1 MVTYDIIPNS
11 FNPLIL
17 IFTPKF
23 RGESVL
29 FTIILALLVA
39 KVKHYSLMPIIKA
52 YALYP
57 LFLLE
62 IGYWGLQAT
71 IFMHNY
77 YFAPYASYVKS
88 AYLYVMFVP
97 IIVYKLYK
105 PALCGSAFV
114 LVGTG
119 LNKLVMGVN
128 GGKMPAYATLSR
140 YTGYY
145 NETPMLTPGNIHCVG
160 TAATKLKILTDYI
173 DVGFCILSVGDL
185 FVHAFI
191 FIILFYTIKSL
202 NKIKAEK
209 S

>member
-1 MVTYDIIPNS
+1 VLNYTEYRGGQVT
-11 FNPLIL
+11 L
-17 IFTPKF
+17 
-23 RGESVL
+23 
-29 FTIILALLVA
+29 TIILALIIA
-39 KVKHYSLMPIIKA
+39 KIKHYSLKPILKA

-62 IGYWGLQAT
+62 IGFWGLQVT

-77 YFAPYASYVKS
+77 YFLQYASYVKS

-105 PALCGSAFV
+105 PALFGSASV

-119 LNKLVMGVN
+119 LNKLVMNAN
-128 GGKMPAYATLSR
+128 GGKMPVFPTLSR
-140 YTGYY
+140 FTGYY
-145 NETPMLTPGNIHCVG
+145 NETALTNVENIHCVG
-160 TAATKLKILTDYI
+160 TTASKLKILTDYI
-173 DVGFCILSVGDL
+173 DVGYCILSIGDL
-185 FVHAFI
+185 FVHAFT

-202 NKIKAEK
+202 NKVKIEK

>member
-1 MVTYDIIPNS
+1 M
-11 FNPLIL
+11 LI
-17 IFTPKF
+17 
-23 RGESVL
+23 
-29 FTIILALLVA
+29 TIILALIFA
-39 KVKHYSLMPIIKA
+39 KVKHYSIRPIVKA

-57 LFLLE
+57 LALLE
-62 IGYWGLQAT
+62 VGYWALQIT
-71 IFMHNY
+71 VFMHNY
-77 YFAPYASYVKS
+77 YFIQYASYVKS
-88 AYLYVMFVP
+88 AYLYVMFIP

-105 PALCGSAFV
+105 PALCGSASV

-119 LNKLVMGVN
+119 LNKLVMSAN
-128 GGKMPAYATLSR
+128 GGKMPVYATLSL